1 MMEIQG
7 NASIRPQSQV
17 NTIQEQGERGNVTQT
32 LRNAR
37 SGHSIGHLIGRIVLG
52 VFTLGISEGI
62 RAIIKSARAATP
74 NETPPA
80 RINQRQESANLSGTN
95 SSSRTEGPN
104 LMDALN
110 DRSFENAINDSL
122 SLLKAGVPADEIIA
136 NLRGSPNTSSFV
148 DEVRVALSGSHQLAN
163 PVSQAQSRDSVGN
176 SQVNLQNVINDSRT
190 ALNAGVPL
198 EDILAN
204 LRNSPNTS
212 SYVDDIRY
220 ALVGNHSNSQV
231 NSAQSN
237 ARHARLVSQ
246 EEALARAENV
256 PRHAVGEGAD
266 RRIASHQDLVNF
278 IKDMAFSQPGQSQHI
293 GSGQASDGTSANLYH
308 YNGFAFRADARS
320 PENIRASS
328 GMHSRQDLSIE
339 KNRQESQGLDFNSG
353 PGATGQSGISMAKDL
368 DGAAAYYTGGG
379 IYIID
384 TKQLGEG
391 QSAYDLQKII
401 DSTDRQVDT
410 GKEVNATDVPEH
422 AIVGW
427 ISLPPDLCDDVAD
440 AADNTVK
447 IGKIISY
454 IEQNPQY
461 VGLNPSYRPAARTNS

>member
-122 SLLKAGVPADEIIA
+122 SLLNAGVPADEIIA

-163 PVSQAQSRDSVGN
+163 PVSQAQ
-176 SQVNLQNVINDSRT
+176 
-190 ALNAGVPL
+190 A
-198 EDILAN
+198 
-204 LRNSPNTS
+204 
-212 SYVDDIRY
+212 
-220 ALVGNHSNSQV
+220 
-231 NSAQSN
+231 
-237 ARHARLVSQ
+237 
-246 EEALARAENV
+246 
-256 PRHAVGEGAD
+256 
-266 RRIASHQDLVNF
+266 
-278 IKDMAFSQPGQSQHI
+278 
-293 GSGQASDGTSANLYH
+293 
-308 YNGFAFRADARS
+308 
-320 PENIRASS
+320 
-328 GMHSRQDLSIE
+328 
-339 KNRQESQGLDFNSG
+339 
-353 PGATGQSGISMAKDL
+353 
-368 DGAAAYYTGGG
+368 
-379 IYIID
+379 
-384 TKQLGEG
+384 
-391 QSAYDLQKII
+391 
-401 DSTDRQVDT
+401 
-410 GKEVNATDVPEH
+410 
-422 AIVGW
+422 
-427 ISLPPDLCDDVAD
+427 
-440 AADNTVK
+440 
-447 IGKIISY
+447 
-454 IEQNPQY
+454 
-461 VGLNPSYRPAARTNS
+461 